1 MCNTSYVFVYEL
13 PHIRMYA
20 CIALCICT
28 HSIEYT
34 YGETTLYIICSGTP
48 NMLSVVEE
56 GVSVIL

>member
-1 MCNTSYVFVYEL
+1 
-13 PHIRMYA
+13 MYA

-34 YGETTLYIICSGTP
+34 YGETTLYIISSGTP

-56 GVSVIL
+56 GVSVIFKGRTEIHRLLATV